1 MLSNKYMSRFSFN
14 IPAIAAPACLAL
26 LLGIMPA
33 SAQETASGYF
43 TFSLRKGDG
52 STQWDSTRKFSA
64 SIPSPS
70 WKMDP
75 GNKYAEYLD
84 MQPSIYIKDALTI
97 PVQYG
102 GARWFTKN
110 DYLLSFDIKG
120 QSAGDTRVLMLK
132 SEKYSRV
139 EMTIGQPQNTRKLV
153 FACMKGIYPTQGP
166 GESEY
171 FGLLSN
177 RDLPQGQ
184 WTRVQV
190 QKITGIQYNPITR
203 GYSGSDLYRMW
214 FTESDGKD
222 YLVAQYENRLSNW
235 PTVGELV
242 YCNFNEKNPSLS
254 GSVPMD
260 NFLLIWNPPGSTPR
274 PAANVSA
281 QSVAPQYLIQEMVNQ
296 AKAARP

>member
-1 MLSNKYMSRFSFN
+1 
-14 IPAIAAPACLAL
+14 
-26 LLGIMPA
+26 
-33 SAQETASGYF
+33 
-43 TFSLRKGDG
+43 
-52 STQWDSTRKFSA
+52 
-64 SIPSPS
+64 
-70 WKMDP
+70 
-75 GNKYAEYLD
+75 
-84 MQPSIYIKDALTI
+84 
-97 PVQYG
+97 
-102 GARWFTKN
+102 
-110 DYLLSFDIKG
+110 
-120 QSAGDTRVLMLK
+120 MLK
-132 SEKYSRV
+132 SERQSRV

-171 FGLLSN
+171 FGFLSN
-177 RDLPQGQ
+177 RDLPVGQ

-190 QKITGIQYNPITR
+190 QKISGIQYNPITR

-222 YLVAQYENRLSNW
+222 YLVAEYENRLSNW

-242 YCNFNEKNPSLS
+242 YCNFNEKNPSFS

-260 NFLLIWNPPGSTPR
+260 NFLLIWNPPGNTPR

-281 QSVAPQYLIQEMVNQ
+281 QSVAPQYLIQDVVNQ